1 MIRHAWILLVAAT
14 AVGCGQAP
22 LEVGQSRPL
31 GPISFDDAFEAA
43 KAVMNEYYKVDT
55 ADPISGTITSTSKYM
70 DLPSD
75 RLVSRAVGAPGS
87 PARQWARL
95 IVTRSG
101 DLIEARAVVAVQ
113 RQQGEIF
120 RLHSAER
127 ENYSGSPDQRNPG
140 ELYGAPTLQQQEV
153 WETTGYDSDIENRM
167 LQSLYDKLQQRRAPT
182 TRYTK

>member
-1 MIRHAWILLVAAT
+1 MIRHAWILMAAAV

-22 LEVGQSRPL
+22 LEVGQTRQL
-31 GPISFDDAFEAA
+31 GPVSYEEAFDAA

-55 ADPISGTITSTSKYM
+55 ADPMSGTITSTSKYL

-87 PARQWARL
+87 PARQVARL
-95 IVTRSG
+95 IITHSG
-101 DLIEARAVVAVQ
+101 DLVEARAIVAEQ

-127 ENYSGSPDQRNPG
+127 ENYSGSPDTRGPG
-140 ELYGAPTLQQQEV
+140 QLYGAPSPQQQEV
-153 WETTGYDSDIENRM
+153 WETSGYDSDTENRM
-167 LQSLYDKLQQRRAPT
+167 LQSLVDKLQRKAPT